1 MGNISYTAHVSNKK
15 SAITSK
21 SKLAAVAKHNLRKY
35 KSSDYSKDNIVIVY
49 GTSNLIDDVKTVY
62 HKEFDE
68 ALEEYNKKQTRPDR
82 RIEDYFEHV
91 AGKEQDMA
99 VEIIIQIGDMEF
111 WKQYDD
117 MKSYIKLSY
126 EIILGELI
134 KRLPGFVVANA
145 VVHLDEDSPHMH
157 IVGVPVA
164 DGYKKGL
171 SRQVSKRKVFTK
183 EVLSQVLQDELRE
196 VANKEVN
203 DCFGEHIKEKSK
215 GRNHDLTVAEYK
227 VAQET
232 EHLEQIQEQV
242 NDADIKLFASQI
254 AYKELERRQTKELN
268 EKRSELQSVRQEI
281 ASVTDK
287 ANEAVEML
295 DKINA
300 FVSSFRLFAPTIEEY
315 ANHVEA
321 DKIIEAGNSFRG
333 ILYEIGKLLET
344 FKELIKEELCWFP
357 RLMRWKTSKGEVAP
371 VFIEKSNGYSYSV
384 YGYMNVETR
393 EYYSKESIQWEI
405 KAGNRTGTVE
415 QMDANVEAMAR
426 DLQEILRIGAEQKRL
441 WEVYEGR

>member
-35 KSSDYSKDNIVIVY
+35 KSSDYSKDNICIIY

-68 ALEEYNKKQTRPDR
+68 ALEEYNKKQTRQDR
-82 RIEDYFEHV
+82 KIEDYFEHV

-99 VEIIIQIGDMEF
+99 VEIIIQIGDREF
-111 WKQYDD
+111 WKQFDD
-117 MKSYIKLSY
+117 MKSYMKLSY
-126 EIILGELI
+126 QIILDELR
-134 KRLPGFVVANA
+134 KRLPQFVVANA

-171 SRQVSKRKVFTK
+171 SKQVSKRKVFTK
-183 EVLSQVLQDELRE
+183 DVLSRVLQDELRE

-203 DCFGEHIKEKSK
+203 DWFGEQIKEKSK

-254 AYKELERRQTKELN
+254 AYRELERRQTKELN

-281 ASVTDK
+281 ASVTNK
-287 ANEAVEML
+287 ANEAVELL

-315 ANHVEA
+315 ANHVES
-321 DKIIEAGNSFRG
+321 DKTIEAGNSFRG
-333 ILYEIGKLLET
+333 ILYDIGKLLET
-344 FKELIKEELCWFP
+344 FKELIKEGLCWFP
-357 RLMRWKTSKGEVAP
+357 RLMRWKTSKGEVTP

-441 WEVYEGR
+441 WEAYGER

>member
-21 SKLAAVAKHNLRKY
+21 TKLAAVAKHNLRKY

-68 ALEEYNKKQTRPDR
+68 ALEEYNKRQTRQDR
-82 RIEDYFEHV
+82 KIEDYFEHV

-99 VEIIIQIGDMEF
+99 VEIIIQIGDREF
-111 WKQYDD
+111 WKQFDD
-117 MKSYIKLSY
+117 IKSYMKLSY
-126 EIILGELI
+126 QIILDELR
-134 KRLPGFVVANA
+134 KRLPQFVVANA

-171 SRQVSKRKVFTK
+171 GKQVSKRKVFTK
-183 EVLSQVLQDELRE
+183 EVLSRVMQDELME

-203 DCFGEHIKEKSK
+203 DWFGEQIKEKSK

-232 EHLEQIQEQV
+232 EHLEQVQEQV
-242 NDADIKLFASQI
+242 HDADIKLFASKI
-254 AYKELERRQTKELN
+254 AYRELERRQTKELN

-287 ANEAVEML
+287 ANKAAELL

-315 ANHVEA
+315 ANQVEA
-321 DKIIEAGNSFRG
+321 DKAIEAGNSFRG

-344 FKELIKEELCWFP
+344 FKELIKEGLCWFP

-384 YGYMNVETR
+384 YGYINVDTK
-393 EYYSKESIQWEI
+393 EYYSKELMQWEI

-415 QMDANVEAMAR
+415 QMDANVEAIAR

>member
-1 MGNISYTAHVSNKK
+1 MGNISYTAHVSNNK

-35 KSSDYSKDNIVIVY
+35 KSSDYSKDNICIIY

-68 ALEEYNKKQTRPDR
+68 ALKEYNKKQTRPDR
-82 RIEDYFEHV
+82 KIEDYFEHV

-99 VEIIIQIGDMEF
+99 VEIIIQIGDREF
-111 WKQYDD
+111 WRQFDD
-117 MKSYIKLSY
+117 MKSYMKLSY
-126 EIILGELI
+126 QIILDELRR
-134 KRLPGFVVANA
+134 RLPQFVVANA

-171 SRQVSKRKVFTK
+171 SKQVSKRKVFTK
-183 EVLSQVLQDELRE
+183 EVLSRVLQDELRE
-196 VANKEVN
+196 VANKEV
-203 DCFGEHIKEKSK
+203 DDWFGEQIKEKSK
-215 GRNHDLTVAEYK
+215 GRNYDLSVAEYK

-287 ANEAVEML
+287 ANEAVELL

-315 ANHVEA
+315 ANQVEA
-321 DKIIEAGNSFRG
+321 DKAIEAGNSFRG

-344 FKELIKEELCWFP
+344 FKELIKEGLCWFP

-371 VFIEKSNGYSYSV
+371 IFIEKSNGYSYSV
-384 YGYMNVETR
+384 YGYMNVETQ

-405 KAGNRTGTVE
+405 RAGNRTGTVE
-415 QMDANVEAMAR
+415 QMDANVETMAR

-441 WEVYEGR
+441 WKVYEGR

>member
-1 MGNISYTAHVSNKK
+1 MENISYTAHVSNKK

-21 SKLAAVAKHNLRKY
+21 SKLVAVAKHNLRKY
-35 KSSDYSKDNIVIVY
+35 KSSDYSKDNICIIY

-68 ALEEYNKKQTRPDR
+68 ALKEYNKKQTRPDR
-82 RIEDYFEHV
+82 KIEDYFEHV

-99 VEIIIQIGDMEF
+99 VEIIIQIGDREF
-111 WKQYDD
+111 WRQFDD
-117 MKSYIKLSY
+117 MKSYMKLSY
-126 EIILGELI
+126 QIILDELRR
-134 KRLPGFVVANA
+134 RLPQFVVANA

-171 SRQVSKRKVFTK
+171 SKQVSKRKVFTK
-183 EVLSQVLQDELRE
+183 EVLSRVLQDELRE
-196 VANKEVN
+196 VANKEV
-203 DCFGEHIKEKSK
+203 DDWFGEQIKEKSK
-215 GRNHDLTVAEYK
+215 GRNYDLSVAEYK

-287 ANEAVEML
+287 ANEAVELL

-315 ANHVEA
+315 ANQVEA
-321 DKIIEAGNSFRG
+321 DKAIEAGNSFRG

-344 FKELIKEELCWFP
+344 FKELIKEGLCWFP

-371 VFIEKSNGYSYSV
+371 IFIEKSNGYSYSV
-384 YGYMNVETR
+384 YGYMNVETQ

-405 KAGNRTGTVE
+405 RAGNRTGTVE
-415 QMDANVEAMAR
+415 QMDANVETMAR

-441 WEVYEGR
+441 WKVYEGR